1 MNRYAL
7 FHKSESNY
15 CFPRKKDEI
24 TIRLRTSRD
33 DNISSVY
40 LVYGCKYDF
49 YAIQHQEK
57 MELRYQDNLFSYY
70 EVSIKLSDV
79 RLTYVFKI
87 ISSGKTYYFSED
99 GLSETYDF
107 AYNFYNC
114 FQYAYIHEN
123 DVLEEV
129 EFMKNAIFYEI
140 FIDRFRMGNKNK
152 DLSYINMKWEDKPT
166 PTSFAG
172 GDIQGIID
180 SLDYLSELGI
190 TALYLTPIFKSK
202 SNHKY
207 DIADYYQI
215 DEQFGDEKTLLELVS
230 KAHEKNIKVVL
241 DAVFNHISE
250 NNYLFEDVKKNK
262 EKSKYY
268 DYFIFKGDEYECFSI
283 CKYMPKLNTDNEK
296 VRKYLIDVG
305 KYYIEKFDIDG
316 WRLDVSDEVSHSFWK
331 EFRKEIKKIK
341 KDAVLIGEN
350 WHDASKY
357 LQGDEFDSIMNYSF
371 TKALLDYLAFDKFT
385 SKMMADRLNELQT
398 RNIDS
403 VNRMMLNLIDTHDTL
418 RFYTEVNKNI
428 DKYLLALALLYFYQ
442 GVPCL
447 YYGDESLME
456 GGYDPDSRR
465 GFVKNTQNKAFD
477 LIVELGKLKKEK
489 DFCSGELYIKNEGD
503 ILILKRKFEKG
514 SYCLLINNGLP
525 YIYQAKNVILSHNY
539 NNNVMEKYSFVIE
552 RRDENEG

>member
-7 FHKSESNY
+7 FHKSESSY

-33 DNISSVY
+33 DDISSVY

-49 YAIQHQEK
+49 YALQHEAK
-57 MELRYQDNLFSYY
+57 MSVRYQDNLFSYY

-87 ISSGKTYYFSED
+87 ISQGKTYYFSED

-123 DVLEEV
+123 DVVEEV
-129 EFMKNAIFYEI
+129 EFMKDAAFYEI
-140 FIDRFRMGNKNK
+140 FIDRFKMGDMNK
-152 DLSYINMKWEDKPT
+152 DLSYINMNWDDKPT

-172 GDIQGIID
+172 GDLQGIID
-180 SLDYLSELGI
+180 SLDYLSSLGVN
-190 TALYLTPIFKSK
+190 ALYLTPIFKSK

-207 DIADYYQI
+207 DIEDYYKI
-215 DEQFGDEKTLLELVS
+215 DSQFGNENTLKELV
-230 KAHEKNIKVVL
+230 KEAHKKNIKIVL

-250 NNYLFEDVKKNK
+250 DNYLFVDVKKNK

-283 CKYMPKLNTDNEK
+283 CKYMPKLNTDNEE
-296 VRKYLIDVG
+296 VRKYLIEVG

-331 EFRKEIKKIK
+331 EFRKEIKKVK

-371 TKALLDYLAFDKFT
+371 TKALLDYLAFDKIN
-385 SKMMADRLNELQT
+385 SKMMADKLNELQI

-403 VNRMMLNLIDTHDTL
+403 VNKMMLNLIDTHDTL

-428 DKYLLALALLYFYQ
+428 DKYLIALVLLYFYQ

-465 GFVKNTQNKAFD
+465 GFIKNQQNKAFK
-477 LIVELGKLKKEK
+477 LIIELSKLRKEE
-489 DFCSGELYIKNEGD
+489 DFYSGELYIKNDDD
-503 ILILKRKFEKG
+503 ILILERINKKMCYR
-514 SYCLLINNGLP
+514 LLINNGSP
-525 YIYQAKNVILSHNY
+525 CIYKSSNIILSNNY
-539 NNNVMEKYSFVIE
+539 IQDVLEKNSFVIE
-552 RRDENEG
+552 RRDENER